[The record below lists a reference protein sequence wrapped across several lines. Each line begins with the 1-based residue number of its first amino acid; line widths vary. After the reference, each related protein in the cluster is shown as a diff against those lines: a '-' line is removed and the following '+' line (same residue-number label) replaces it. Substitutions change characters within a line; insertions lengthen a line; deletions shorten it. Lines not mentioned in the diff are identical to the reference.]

1 MKNLFI
7 LTFAVMMITACSS
20 SSTQEATS
28 TVDSTVTVTTVEA
41 TTVEAT
47 TVTTSVDS
55 VSADTTK

>member
-7 LTFAVMMITACSS
+7 LTFAVMMFAACSS

-28 TVDSTVTVTTVEA
+28 TVDSTVAVTATVD
-41 TTVEAT
+41 T
-47 TVTTSVDS
+47 TVTTTVDS